1 MPEDSWP
8 ETEAEELRR
17 KLAQTRRLLAQERRR
32 MDAHLLSIGSALGR
46 IEQRLTG
53 IEAALTPPPGLMSG
67 LAPAQWLKLLAGLA
81 LPLAALLLALSGN
94 IEAARQLLA
103 P

>member
-1 MPEDSWP
+1 
-8 ETEAEELRR
+8 
-17 KLAQTRRLLAQERRR
+17 

-46 IEQRLTG
+46 VEQELRELR
-53 IEAALTPPPGLMSG
+53 AVLTPPPGLMSG
-67 LAPAQWLKLLAGLA
+67 LTQTQWLKLLAGLA

-94 IEAARQLLA
+94 IEAARKLLA